1 MPAML
6 MDSLDP
12 FHQEGKIM
20 AELCQFLELKLDQ
33 PHALELPK
41 YLKHF
46 ETIYPQLFKANESA
60 ENQNKP
66 VRRFKKLVPNID
78 PIIRNSPL
86 ANPEN
91 TQPPTGLSLLK
102 QNASIIFDIKREF
115 DEEIKKHKA
124 NMSYIQ
130 KNQNSQSKQIKKK
143 VKSKIN
149 ENRQIIKRAKNHYS
163 ATLDLLFELNADLMY
178 ALPKNLRTTLT
189 NRQNGR
195 TQKDTFER
203 NVVKEVYKIFASD
216 NVKTYQAD
224 IHIGDYLRKEALL
237 EEEHK
242 KAFIENRAVRILNN
256 SLVIN
261 HCHELLLKMGNT
273 KQALEQSLPILA
285 NIGQI
290 YPKNNTLFD
299 YIVQNCSPP
308 AIDPSIYAVTNT
320 TPKSELDIQPF
331 LKTLNK
337 KISNY
342 SNDINNCINKIDRL
356 NNEILIFKSQESFK
370 ELDNPMIK
378 VDLENL
384 KEWIQ
389 GKEYAE
395 LRQGSKSINLRENNT
410 DTISFDFIKYGTF
423 RN

>member
-1 MPAML
+1 MPAM
-6 MDSLDP
+6 MMNSLDP
-12 FHQEGKIM
+12 FHQEKKIM

-143 VKSKIN
+143 GKSKIN

-203 NVVKEVYKIFASD
+203 NVVKEVYKIFAID
-216 NVKTYQAD
+216 YLKTLQAD

-242 KAFIENRAVRILNN
+242 KAFIENRAVRILIN

-423 RN
+423 RK

>member
-1 MPAML
+1 MMN
-6 MDSLDP
+6 SLDP
-12 FHQEGKIM
+12 FHQEKKIM

-203 NVVKEVYKIFASD
+203 NVVKEVYKIFAID
-216 NVKTYQAD
+216 YLKTLQAD

-242 KAFIENRAVRILNN
+242 KAFIENRAVRILIN

-423 RN
+423 RK

>member
-1 MPAML
+1 MMN
-6 MDSLDP
+6 SLDP
-12 FHQEGKIM
+12 FHQEKKIM

-33 PHALELPK
+33 PHALEFPK

-46 ETIYPQLFKANESA
+46 ETICPQLFKANESA

-78 PIIRNSPL
+78 SIIRNSPL

-189 NRQNGR
+189 NRKNGR

-203 NVVKEVYKIFASD
+203 NVVKEVYKIFAID
-216 NVKTYQAD
+216 YLKTLQAD

-242 KAFIENRAVRILNN
+242 KAFIENRAVRILIN

-370 ELDNPMIK
+370 ELDNPTIK

-423 RN
+423 RK

>member
-1 MPAML
+1 MPAM
-6 MDSLDP
+6 MMNSLDP
-12 FHQEGKIM
+12 FHQEKKIM

-33 PHALELPK
+33 PHALEFPK

-203 NVVKEVYKIFASD
+203 NVVKEVYKIFAID
-216 NVKTYQAD
+216 YLKTLQAD

-242 KAFIENRAVRILNN
+242 KAFIENRAVRILIN

-423 RN
+423 RK

>member
-1 MPAML
+1 MPAM
-6 MDSLDP
+6 MMNSLDP
-12 FHQEGKIM
+12 FHQEKKIM

-91 TQPPTGLSLLK
+91 PQPPTGLSLLK

-203 NVVKEVYKIFASD
+203 NVVKEVYKIFAID
-216 NVKTYQAD
+216 YLKTLQAD

-242 KAFIENRAVRILNN
+242 KAFIENRAVRILIN

-423 RN
+423 RK

>member
-1 MPAML
+1 MMN
-6 MDSLDP
+6 SLDP
-12 FHQEGKIM
+12 FHQEKKIM

-143 VKSKIN
+143 GKSKIN

-203 NVVKEVYKIFASD
+203 NVVKEVYKIFAID
-216 NVKTYQAD
+216 YLKTLQAD

-242 KAFIENRAVRILNN
+242 KAFIENRAVRILIN

-423 RN
+423 RK

>member
-1 MPAML
+1 MMN
-6 MDSLDP
+6 SLDP
-12 FHQEGKIM
+12 FHQEKKIM

-143 VKSKIN
+143 GKSKIN

-203 NVVKEVYKIFASD
+203 NVVKEVYKIFAIEYL
-216 NVKTYQAD
+216 KTLQAD

-242 KAFIENRAVRILNN
+242 KAFIENRAVRILIN

-423 RN
+423 RK

>member
-1 MPAML
+1 MMN
-6 MDSLDP
+6 SLDP
-12 FHQEGKIM
+12 FHQEKKIM

-78 PIIRNSPL
+78 SIIRNSPL

-203 NVVKEVYKIFASD
+203 NVVKEVYKIFAID
-216 NVKTYQAD
+216 YLKTLQAD

-242 KAFIENRAVRILNN
+242 KAFIENRAVRILIN

-423 RN
+423 RK

>member
-1 MPAML
+1 MPAM
-6 MDSLDP
+6 MMNSLDP
-12 FHQEGKIM
+12 FHQEKKIM

-33 PHALELPK
+33 PHALEFPK

-91 TQPPTGLSLLK
+91 PQPPTGLSLLK

-143 VKSKIN
+143 GKSKIN

-203 NVVKEVYKIFASD
+203 NVVKEVYKIFAID
-216 NVKTYQAD
+216 YLKTLQAD

-242 KAFIENRAVRILNN
+242 KAFIENRAVRILIN

-370 ELDNPMIK
+370 ELDNPTIK

-423 RN
+423 RK

>member
-1 MPAML
+1 MPAM
-6 MDSLDP
+6 MMNSLDP
-12 FHQEGKIM
+12 FHQEKKIM

-33 PHALELPK
+33 PHALEFPK

-91 TQPPTGLSLLK
+91 PQPPTGLSLLK

-203 NVVKEVYKIFASD
+203 NVVKEVYKIFAID
-216 NVKTYQAD
+216 YLKTLQAD

-242 KAFIENRAVRILNN
+242 KAFIENRAVRILIN

-423 RN
+423 RK

>member
-1 MPAML
+1 MPAM
-6 MDSLDP
+6 MMNSLDP
-12 FHQEGKIM
+12 FHQEKKIM

-33 PHALELPK
+33 PHALEFPK

-203 NVVKEVYKIFASD
+203 NVVKEVYKIFSID
-216 NVKTYQAD
+216 YLKTLQAD

-242 KAFIENRAVRILNN
+242 KAFIENRAVRILIN

-273 KQALEQSLPILA
+273 KKALEQSLPILA

-370 ELDNPMIK
+370 ELDNPTIK

-423 RN
+423 RK

>member
-1 MPAML
+1 
-6 MDSLDP
+6 
-12 FHQEGKIM
+12 M

-33 PHALELPK
+33 PYALELPE

-66 VRRFKKLVPNID
+66 VRRFKKLVTNIN
-78 PIIRNSPL
+78 PIIKNSPL

-91 TQPPTGLSLLK
+91 AQPPTGLSLLK

-115 DEEIKKHKA
+115 DEEIKKLKP
-124 NMSYIQ
+124 NLDFIK

-143 VKSKIN
+143 LKFKIN
-149 ENRQIIKRAKNHYS
+149 ENRQIIKRAKNHYNEM
-163 ATLDLLFELNADLMY
+163 LDLLFELNADLMY
-178 ALPKNLRTTLT
+178 ALPKGLRTTLT

-203 NVVKEVYKIFASD
+203 NVVKEVYKIFAID
-216 NVKTYQAD
+216 YLKTLQAD

-242 KAFIENRAVRILNN
+242 KAFIENRAVRILIN

-370 ELDNPMIK
+370 ELDNPTIK

-423 RN
+423 DVVLGF